1 MKAVAGLYGT
11 WRGVN
16 LALEELRA
24 TGVDTGSVCVI
35 AGDPDSAYA
44 AAPETGAEVPVG
56 TAGGLGIG
64 GLVGGVVGW
73 LVDAAELL
81 AFEFE
86 QLVLTGPLAAVT
98 EAVEPEV
105 AVGAGVG
112 ALAGG
117 LLGTH
122 AGWAFAEDEA
132 RAYRATVAHGSILL
146 AVEVPNAEAVRRV
159 VEVLRRTGA
168 QHIRVGIARR

>member
-1 MKAVAGLYGT
+1 MKAVAGLYTT
-11 WRGVN
+11 WRGVD
-16 LALEELRA
+16 LALEELRT
-24 TGVDTGSVCVI
+24 TGIDLGNVRVI

-64 GLVGGVVGW
+64 GLVGGVVGG
-73 LVDAAELL
+73 LVDSAELL

-86 QLVLTGPLAAVT
+86 QLVLTGPLAAAI
-98 EAVEPEV
+98 ELVEPEV

-122 AGWAFAEDEA
+122 AGWAYAEDGA
-132 RAYRATVAHGSILL
+132 RAYRATVAHGSMLL
-146 AVEVPNAEAVRRV
+146 AVEVPNAEAARHT

-168 QHIRVGIARR
+168 QHIRVGMARR